1 MCDTFLFLR
10 FFFFTID
17 KVHFNED
24 NAMNEAEIT
33 LMDFG
38 GKLTNNSLLHNLDYL
53 LAIGVLVISTTNWNL
68 NQVNLFH

>member
-1 MCDTFLFLR
+1 
-10 FFFFTID
+10 
-17 KVHFNED
+17 
-24 NAMNEAEIT
+24 MNEAEIT